1 MAIISII
8 AAVSRNNVIGKDN
21 KLPWYIPE
29 DLEWFKSNT
38 LGKPVI
44 MGRKTHE
51 SIGKKL
57 PGRLNIVISRNE
69 NYKPLHG
76 MIKVYGTVDEAVEA
90 HKSCDELVIIG
101 GEQIYKE
108 ALPLA
113 SKIYLTNIHKDVE
126 GDAFFPELDLYSW
139 NIVSRKTS
147 VYLEYMYEFQIL
159 EKKQ

>member
-1 MAIISII
+1 MTIISII
-8 AAVSRNNVIGKDN
+8 AAVSSNNVIGKDN

-57 PGRLNIVISRNE
+57 PGRLNIVISNNKGYR
-69 NYKPLHG
+69 PLHN
-76 MIKVYGTVDEAVEA
+76 MVKTYSSLAEAIQA
-90 HKSCDELVIIG
+90 HQDFEELVIIG
-101 GEQIYKE
+101 GEQIYRE

-113 SKIYLTNIHKDVE
+113 SKIYLTSVYKHVE
-126 GDAFFPELDLYSW
+126 GDAFFPEIDMCQW
-139 NIVSRKTS
+139 NIVERKMAMYFSYT
-147 VYLEYMYEFQIL
+147 YEFQIL
-159 EKKQ
+159 ERKQ